1 MRRALVALAAVLALA
16 RVAHAQ
22 PSRTATSA
30 QCANVD
36 TTPGAPLG
44 PPPAPGQLATPIP
57 WNDFVVAG
65 TLVDDAATVHALLAP
80 TLQQYRTNLSEQ
92 TFRTVAKTIAKFG
105 YQLVDHPAVDTPN
118 GPRLVLKLE
127 PLPIVRQLDVITP
140 FRFADFT
147 SKPFDEE
154 IKRRMQVHVG
164 SYLPSDENRR
174 NCALDE
180 ERKRIEDFLFDEGY
194 FDATVKIDPPAVNRQ
209 SAKLTITVKLHDEYK
224 LCPRQ
229 PAIAPPPSGEKLA
242 VSDAEIRNVF
252 QHEDFSLF
260 TFIKLG
266 TSRFTR
272 TRHQEDL
279 QKVRELF
286 HRKGYPAARVQSSYN
301 DPEGARTS
309 FDRSKKCV
317 NITLTIDQ
325 RRNVDIRFVGN
336 DRVGVTDEWLR
347 SQLTFDTAGSVDDV
361 EANASARAI
370 VDALQQRGL
379 FDARVSWAR
388 DRKELLDE
396 LTFYIEQGKGRD
408 VRAVEFAGNPKC
420 NEGSDDEREHCK
432 QTSLY
437 KELNDGVLSELI
449 ATRAYRLSS
458 DVLGTA
464 RNATSQL
471 LGADVDRIREY
482 YRRAGFREAQVG
494 VAASPGCPYDEDHP
508 DCAVGDAALTAALVA
523 TGDGDNLYV
532 RFTIDPGERTMLVGV
547 ELEPGDSD
555 AQKQLANGLCDLM
568 LGELASELPDREAQ
582 TLARRTDAI
591 RCVGKATNLPFREDA
606 VAGTRDRLRDFL
618 FKQGRP
624 RADLDY
630 EARVVAP
637 HRVEAHFKVRT
648 VEPRTIGKVV
658 IRGNFNTDESIIRGE
673 LGLREGQPLT
683 ADALAAAA
691 RRLRITGLFDAVN
704 IDLPDLAS
712 DSPQVDAVVRVEE
725 RNHYLSRVE
734 LSGGYSSYNGLFGTL
749 TWDQPNIW
757 GHGASWL
764 LSGTYGDKLK
774 SVDTTFRLPQYLIK
788 QWLPIDFQGELNG
801 FIRQQ
806 VTPRFGLLN
815 TDGVTVAATRVQQYP
830 RTTANKRA
838 HTLSY
843 GVHYDYRLRTRNVD
857 ALRPIGA
864 DMDDTQ
870 VAISTRTGSVG
881 ATVVFDGRVDRGG
894 QLSPLAAADGYYVGA
909 TFSYASPIFFGD
921 DTFLKASVTASKF
934 YSIGENLVLRAD
946 ARYDEGFPLG
956 GAVLLPEVERFF
968 AGGDNTVRGYNDDAL
983 ATEIVQTGVPPLGG
997 VSQIRVIPAGGNIR
1011 LLSSLD
1017 AQYRIWKVF
1026 AGALFTDAGMVTNEW
1041 STVTTD
1047 DIRPSVGAGLRV
1059 LTPFGIGALE
1069 YAVPLKPHLGD
1080 DPRGRIHFYFAARA
1094 QF

>member
-1 MRRALVALAAVLALA
+1 MRCALVALAVVALA
-16 RVAHAQ
+16 RVAQAQ
-22 PSRTATSA
+22 PQRAPEPPS
-30 QCANVD
+30 CANVD

-44 PPPAPGQLATPIP
+44 LPPSPGQLATPIP

-80 TLQQYRTNLSEQ
+80 TLQQFRTNLSEQ
-92 TFRTVAKTIAKFG
+92 TFRAVAKTIAKFG
-105 YQLVDHPAVDTPN
+105 YQLVDHPTIDTPN

-127 PLPIVRQLDVITP
+127 PLPIVRQVNVSIP
-140 FRFADFT
+140 FRLADFT
-147 SKPFDEE
+147 SKPLDEE

-164 SYLPSDENRR
+164 SYLPSDPVRR
-174 NCALDE
+174 QCALNE
-180 ERKRIEDFLFDEGY
+180 EQKRIEEFLFDEGY
-194 FDATVKIDPPAVNRQ
+194 FDARVDIKPPALDRA
-209 SAKLTITVKLHDEYK
+209 SAKLTVNVKLGDEYK
-224 LCPRQ
+224 LCDRQ
-229 PAIAPPPSGEKLA
+229 PAIAPPPGGEELA
-242 VSDAEIRNVF
+242 VSDAQMRKVF
-252 QHEDFSLF
+252 QHENFELAGL
-260 TFIKLG
+260 KLG

-286 HRKGYPAARVQSSYN
+286 HKHGYPAARVQSSFN

-309 FDRSKKCV
+309 FDRLKRCV
-317 NITLTIDQ
+317 NITLTIDP
-325 RRNVDIRFVGN
+325 RRRVDIRFVGN
-336 DRVGVTDEWLR
+336 NRDSSPDEWLR
-347 SQLTFDTAGSVDDV
+347 DQLTFDKAGSVDDA
-361 EANASARAI
+361 EATASARAI
-370 VDALQQRGL
+370 VDALQQRGM

-388 DRKELLDE
+388 ERTDVVDI
-396 LTFYIEQGKGRD
+396 LTFYVEQGKGRD
-408 VRAVEFAGNPKC
+408 VNAVEFAGNPKC
-420 NEGSDDEREHCK
+420 NEGNDDQRERCK
-432 QTSLY
+432 QTPLY
-437 KELNDGVLSELI
+437 KELNDRVLSELI
-449 ATRAYRLSS
+449 ATRAYNITS

-464 RNATSQL
+464 RKATSQL
-471 LGADVDRIREY
+471 LAADVDRIREH

-494 VAASPGCPYDEDHP
+494 VAASPGCPHDEDHP

-568 LGELASELPDREAQ
+568 LGELASEMPDREAA
-582 TLARRTDAI
+582 TLAKRTDAI
-591 RCVGKATNLPFREDA
+591 RCTGKAAHLPFREEV

-618 FKQGRP
+618 FRQGRP

-630 EARVVAP
+630 EARVVGP

-658 IRGNFNTDESIIRGE
+658 IRGNFNTNEAIIRGE
-673 LGLREGQPLT
+673 LGLTEGQPLT
-683 ADALAAAA
+683 TDALASAA

-725 RNHYLSRVE
+725 RHHYLSRVE
-734 LSGGYSSYNGLFGTL
+734 LSGGYSSYNGWFGTL

-757 GHGASWL
+757 GRGASWQ
-764 LSGTYGDKLK
+764 LSGTYGDKLQ

-788 QWLPIDFQGELNG
+788 QWLPIAFQAELNG
-801 FIRQQ
+801 FIREQ

-815 TDGVTVAATRVQQYP
+815 TDGVTLATTRVQQYP
-830 RTTANKRA
+830 RTDKRKRA
-838 HTLSY
+838 KTLSY
-843 GVHYDYRLRTRNVD
+843 GLHYDYRLRTRNVD

-881 ATVVFDGRVDRGG
+881 ATIVFDGRVDRGG
-894 QLSPLAAADGYYVGA
+894 QLSPLAAADGYYVAA
-909 TFSYASPIFFGD
+909 TASYASPIFYGQ
-921 DTFLKASVTASKF
+921 DTFAKVSFTASKF
-934 YSIGENLVLRAD
+934 YSVGDNLVLRAD

-956 GAVLLPEVERFF
+956 GAVLLPEVERYF

-983 ATEIVQTGVPPLGG
+983 ATEIIQTGVPPLGG

-1017 AQYRIWKVF
+1017 AQYRIYKIF
-1026 AGALFTDAGMVTNEW
+1026 AGALFTDAGMITNEW